1 MGPAFR
7 ARWATLRLTHSRARV
22 VDLLRRGSVGQITAD
37 WNLPVLREDL
47 LLQSFRCRLGWS
59 HAGVACMSVAAI
71 GLTKMA
77 LHYDIAGQCHR
88 TSSRTSPGNV
98 IEQLP
103 LRHRRAM
110 SSNEFQVRILAD
122 SFDVSEEVAACIAI
136 R

>member
-1 MGPAFR
+1 M
-7 ARWATLRLTHSRARV
+7 LQLTHSRARV
-22 VDLLRRGSVGQITAD
+22 VELLRRGSVGQITAD

-103 LRHRRAM
+103 ATLCLEKEALVQELGASREALQR
-110 SSNEFQVRILAD
+110 ELG
-122 SFDVSEEVAACIAI
+122 
-136 R
+136 